1 MMKILPLFLLG
12 GLSVAVPSCRQK
24 PVPSRLT
31 PVKAVSAIAPGD
43 FYRIAGNL
51 SEKIVKA
58 EVLARWLKE
67 GSVVLIDV
75 RSKEAFARSHLRGA
89 INLPATEITDES
101 LKRLVPSPETRIV
114 IYCDDNLLPT
124 RRIALTTLCNP
135 AIYQL
140 GYHNL
145 FVLEELWH
153 SQSCKADLNATMGLD
168 YCPSLLP
175 METK

>member
-1 MMKILPLFLLG
+1 MKILPLLSLT
-12 GLSVAVPSCRQK
+12 GLFVTAPGCRQK
-24 PVPSRLT
+24 PVPSQSSQG
-31 PVKAVSAIAPGD
+31 KAVTQIPPRD

-51 SEKIVKA
+51 PEKIVTA
-58 EVLARWLKE
+58 DVLARWLKE

-75 RSKEAFARSHLRGA
+75 RSKESYARAHIRGA
-89 INLPATEITDES
+89 VNLPATEITEES
-101 LKRLVPSPETRIV
+101 MKRLAPLPETRIV

-153 SQSCKADLNATMGLD
+153 SQSCEADLNATTGLD
-168 YCPSLLP
+168 YCPFLLP